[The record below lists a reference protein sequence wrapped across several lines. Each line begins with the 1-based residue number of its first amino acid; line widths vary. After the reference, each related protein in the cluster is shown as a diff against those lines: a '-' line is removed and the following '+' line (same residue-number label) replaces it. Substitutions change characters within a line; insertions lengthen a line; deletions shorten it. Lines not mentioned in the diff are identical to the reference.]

1 MKLSGKEFSQW
12 LQSVGIPPGPAELLS
27 YLDVQIGSAG
37 IEDRLNTVV
46 KDVTGKEPENFR
58 AYAEATKN
66 VWL

>member
-1 MKLSGKEFSQW
+1 MKLSGEEFSKW
-12 LQSVGIPPGPAELLS
+12 LQSVGLPPGMAEILS

-46 KDVTGKEPENFR
+46 KDVTGKEPEKFR